1 MNKDDHSSLSLV
13 DRFNLYLS
21 TPAIDREMLK
31 VRRPIISI
39 ENLPDSVYANAAQ
52 FAKETALKSVPAAGI
67 KTKKDIGTAT
77 RRTKKEDEKAER
89 KH

>member
-21 TPAIDREMLK
+21 NPAIDREMLK

-39 ENLPDSVYANAAQ
+39 ENLPDSVYANAA
-52 FAKETALKSVPAAGI
+52 
-67 KTKKDIGTAT
+67 
-77 RRTKKEDEKAER
+77 
-89 KH
+89 